1 MAHVRKLI
9 RDRMQTIL
17 SAGVGLVNGRV
28 YSSRVYPLTAAK
40 LPAITVHSGAEVSGL
55 MAMGT
60 VTLTRTLA
68 ISVDVYVRANE
79 TFDDDVDAICVQVE
93 AAVGADFRLND
104 LAKDVVL
111 RGTDIDFSGEGEVP
125 VGIARLTF
133 DVRYVTTIEDATTA
147 R

>member
-1 MAHVRKLI
+1 
-9 RDRMQTIL
+9 
-17 SAGVGLVNGRV
+17 
-28 YSSRVYPLTAAK
+28 
-40 LPAITVHSGAEVSGL
+40 

-93 AAVGADFRLND
+93 AAVGADFRLNG

>member
-9 RDRMQTIL
+9 RDRMATVL

-28 YSSRVYPLTAAK
+28 FTSRLYPLTAAK
-40 LPAITVHSGAEVSGL
+40 LPAITVHSGAEASGL
-55 MAMGT
+55 MAMGN
-60 VTLTRTLA
+60 VTLMRTLQV
-68 ISVDVYVRANE
+68 SVDVYVRANE

-93 AAVGADFRLND
+93 AAIGGDFRLD
-104 LAKDVVL
+104 GLAKDVVL
-111 RGTDIDFSGEGEVP
+111 TGTDIDFSGEGEVP

-133 DVRYVTTIEDATTA
+133 DVRYVTTISDATTA

>member
-1 MAHVRKLI
+1 MPHVRKLI

-17 SAGVGLVNGRV
+17 SAGVALVNGRV

-40 LPAITVHSGAEVSGL
+40 LPAITVHSGAETSGL

-93 AAVGADFRLND
+93 AAVGADFRLNG